1 MPRKKS
7 SKSLFYR
14 LLLTALMMP
23 VMGLMAIPPDGDG
36 AGGGGGGDDGGG
48 DEAAKAAAEAE
59 AARKAEE
66 EAKKQAGDD
75 KTHVP
80 RTELDKVISER
91 QAAKEKARALE
102 KELADVKKKAGD
114 TEALTAELEKL
125 KERDKKL
132 AEMEAAEEARK
143 IKDMTEIERL
153 KHENEKLK
161 GTVGELQTQAEK
173 ATAEIT
179 KKMQDQIDGL
189 SAQNKKLLEH
199 KLGSEIIDAAANSGA
214 HNPKVLVKLLGDQF
228 KVNEEGD
235 YVAEVDGPK
244 GGKLEKSVK
253 EIVESYLSDTANAY
267 LLQPGKGP
275 RKATEPGD
283 SAPGKGG
290 DDTKTGKL
298 TVAEKRDAEMRGMT
312 EKVYYDTVIAPRE
325 KALEGQRKKRAEGNG
340 GLLPGQLKM
349 ADR

>member
-1 MPRKKS
+1 MLRKKKS
-7 SKSLFYR
+7 SRSLFYR
-14 LLLTALMMP
+14 LLLTALMLP
-23 VMGLMAIPPDGDG
+23 VMGVMAIPPDGDG
-36 AGGGGGGDDGGG
+36 AGGGGDG

-66 EAKKQAGDD
+66 EAKKAEND
-75 KTHVP
+75 KTHIP
-80 RTELDKVISER
+80 REEMQKVINER

-102 KELADVKKKAGD
+102 KELVDVKKKAGD

-132 AEMEAAEEARK
+132 AEMEAAEEERK

-199 KLGSEIIDAAANSGA
+199 KLGGEIIDAAANSGA
-214 HNPKVLVKLLGDQF
+214 HNPKVLVKLLSDQF
-228 KVNEEGD
+228 RVNEDGE

-253 EIVESYLSDTANAY
+253 EIVETYLSDTSNAY

-275 RKATEPGD
+275 RKGAEPGD
-283 SAPGKGG
+283 GP
-290 DDTKTGKL
+290 TKKDSEFKGKL
-298 TVAEKRDAEMRGMT
+298 STSEKRDADMRGMT
-312 EKVYYDTVIAPRE
+312 EKDYYETVIAPRE
-325 KALEGQRKKRAEGNG
+325 KALEGQRKKRAEGG
-340 GLLPGQLKM
+340 SPLLPGQLKM